1 MMATILRLLSGVL
14 IAVRAVARNKL
25 RAALTI
31 LGITIGVAA
40 VVTVTAL
47 ASGARES
54 IGAQI
59 SNLGSNALIVFPR
72 SARPSGA
79 RSLQAGS
86 RLSEFDADALVR
98 ESTSIKLATPFLRAS
113 GTAVFEGQNAK
124 ASMVGARLSYFEIR
138 NWKVTRGEVWS
149 PTNEALGE
157 KVVVVGSDTAKELF
171 GSSDPVG
178 RTVRIGRHPY
188 RVIGVLEEKGPS
200 PFGQSQDEIL
210 LMPLTTMRSHV
221 LPTRRGE
228 THAIML
234 SATSAETTER
244 AKKQAEAI
252 LRDRH
257 RIVEGGEDDFMVR
270 SQAEFRQM
278 QDAVF
283 GALSALL
290 IGIAAISLVVGGIGV
305 MNIMLVSVTE
315 RTREIGIRMAIGA
328 RELDILVQFLME
340 ALALATLGGLVGT
353 GFGYGAIVGLGAALD
368 WPMKLSPESLAI
380 ALGVSTTIGLVFG
393 FFPARRAARMDPVTA
408 LGRE

>member
-1 MMATILRLLSGVL
+1 MKATLLRFMSGVA
-14 IAVRAVARNKL
+14 IAVRAVMRNKL

-47 ASGARES
+47 ASGARSS
-54 IGAQI
+54 INDQI
-59 SNLGSNALIVFPR
+59 SGLGSNALIIFPR
-72 SARPSGA
+72 SARASGV
-79 RSLQAGS
+79 RSLQSGS
-86 RLSEFDADALVR
+86 RLSEFDAEALVR
-98 ESTSIKLATPFLRAS
+98 ESTSIKAATPFLRAS
-113 GTAVFEGQNAK
+113 GTVIYEGQNAK
-124 ASMVGARLSYFEIR
+124 ASIIGARLSYFEIR
-138 NWKVTRGEVWS
+138 NWKTARGEVWTAAS
-149 PTNEALGE
+149 EALGE
-157 KVVVVGSDTAKELF
+157 KVIVIGTETARELF

-178 RTVRIGRHPY
+178 RMVRIGQHPY
-188 RVIGVLEEKGPS
+188 RVLGVLEEKGPS
-200 PFGQSQDEIL
+200 PFGQSQDEIV
-210 LMPLTTMRSHV
+210 LMPITTISSHILV
-221 LPTRRGE
+221 TRRGD
-228 THAIML
+228 THAILM
-234 SATSAETTER
+234 SATSEETTER

-257 RIVEGGEDDFMVR
+257 RIGDKDEDDFMVR

-278 QDAVF
+278 QDAIF

-290 IGIAAISLVVGGIGV
+290 IGIATISLVVGGIGV

-328 RELDILVQFLME
+328 REMDILVQFLME
-340 ALALATLGGLVGT
+340 ALALATLGG
-353 GFGYGAIVGLGAALD
+353 IVGSTLGYLMILGFGAALG
-368 WPMKLSPESLAI
+368 WPMKLEPTSLAL